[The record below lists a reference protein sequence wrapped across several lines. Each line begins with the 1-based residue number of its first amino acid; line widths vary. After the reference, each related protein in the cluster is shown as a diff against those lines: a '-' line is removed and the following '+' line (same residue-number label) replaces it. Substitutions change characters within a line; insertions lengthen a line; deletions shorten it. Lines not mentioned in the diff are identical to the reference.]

1 MGASA
6 EEIEKDYV
14 KTYDN
19 YYNVVDGKQQRLT
32 ESQLDWFQ
40 ALIVRNMKMAYGDAG
55 VDIDDFENV
64 DLAKATEQ
72 YLEKLGLSKKEIAD
86 LKARLK

>member
-1 MGASA
+1 MIRFVGR
-6 EEIEKDYV
+6 K
-14 KTYDN
+14 
-19 YYNVVDGKQQRLT
+19 
-32 ESQLDWFQ
+32 
-40 ALIVRNMKMAYGDAG
+40 AG

-72 YLEKLGLSKKEIAD
+72 YLEKLGLSQKEIAD